1 MGAVSRAVHK
11 PGRRVLRVKPTFSVH
26 LQWGMRADIYRLK
39 MLQLTVSGWVHRHQ
53 ANVIAYLIEE
63 NRVPL
68 GCSNATAARRS
79 Y

>member
-1 MGAVSRAVHK
+1 
-11 PGRRVLRVKPTFSVH
+11 
-26 LQWGMRADIYRLK
+26 MRADIYRLK

-68 GCSNATAARRS
+68 GCSSATAARCS